1 MKRNLIAKILNKPW
15 AIRML
20 SLYNPD
26 EAGKQ
31 ILRWS
36 EIRDG
41 IKIQDGIK
49 VNDKLLGERL
59 KKLCEIGILIHKKR
73 GYAYSTGG
81 YRLNYIFKCED
92 MTLIQDCPVGSVL
105 SSIWT
110 YKKTKKRAY
119 HVQCASIY
127 GLEEFDPNINNI
139 LDRTQ
144 EKLRRRIYS
153 IYRKKLRTIV
163 DNECKIIKDEYLEEL
178 IRKWHAKLIRSMLLH
193 PIRNRDKIEPARI
206 QFDCPKEDRE
216 GFKVITER
224 IWMKFYGKCP
234 PIGIML
240 RF

>member
-1 MKRNLIAKILNKPW
+1 MKRNLIGKILNKPW

-41 IKIQDGIK
+41 IKVREGIE

-59 KKLCEIGILIHKKR
+59 KRLCEIGILRHKKR
-73 GYAYSTGG
+73 GYAYSRG
-81 YRLNYIFKCED
+81 YWLNFIFKCED
-92 MTLIQDCPVGSVL
+92 MTLIQDCPVGSVF

-119 HVQCASIY
+119 HVKCVSIY
-127 GLEEFDPNINNI
+127 GFEEFNPSIDNI
-139 LDRTQ
+139 LDLAQ
-144 EKLRRRIYS
+144 EKLRRCIYS

-178 IRKWHAKLIRSMLLH
+178 IRKWHAKLIRSMLLR
-193 PIRNRDKIEPARI
+193 PIRNRDEIEPALI
-206 QFDCPKEDRE
+206 QFNVPEEHRE
-216 GFKVITER
+216 RFKVITEK
-224 IWMKFYGKCP
+224 IWMKFYRKCP